1 VKAIIKSKNKKHN
14 KKKHRKRKHRFFSGS
29 DFISA
34 LIEFIIEAIFN
45 LFD

>member
-1 VKAIIKSKNKKHN
+1 MKAIIKSKNKKHN

>member
-1 VKAIIKSKNKKHN
+1 MKAIIEPKNKKRH
-14 KKKHRKRKHRFFSGS
+14 KKKHNKRKHRFFSGS

-34 LIEFIIEAIFN
+34 LIEFMIEAIFN

>member
-1 VKAIIKSKNKKHN
+1 MKAIIKSKNKKHN

-34 LIEFIIEAIFN
+34 LIEFMIEAIFN

>member
-1 VKAIIKSKNKKHN
+1 MKAIIKPKNKKQN

-34 LIEFIIEAIFN
+34 LIEFMIEAIFN